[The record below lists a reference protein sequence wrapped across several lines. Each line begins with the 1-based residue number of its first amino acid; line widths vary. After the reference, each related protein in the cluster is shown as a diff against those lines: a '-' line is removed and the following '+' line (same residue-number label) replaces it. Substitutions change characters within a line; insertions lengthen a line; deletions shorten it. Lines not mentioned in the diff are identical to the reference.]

1 MSKLNNLLETVS
13 KEEMIK
19 LYNETQSTYAMAKK
33 YEVSVQTVIRAMEI
47 YGIERNANKGNR
59 KHSFNDDYF
68 EVIDTEE
75 KAYWL
80 GFIMADGCVY
90 KGTGKTYRL
99 QINLK
104 YDDIAHLNKFQK
116 AIGSDYQVAVKE
128 VGGARV
134 AQLKINSTKLC
145 NDLIALGV
153 TERKSLVCQMPKLP
167 QELIR
172 HFIRGYFDG
181 DGCISLSVNDRLRK
195 SVSILGGEP
204 MLYSINEHLGLT
216 FRQVKGK
223 NVYEIYSQDSDK
235 MIEVYHYLFD
245 DSVIYLSRKKRSYE
259 IVEYILNSPLM
270 K

>member
-1 MSKLNNLLETVS
+1 MSKLNKLLETVS

-19 LYNETQSTYAMAKK
+19 LYNETQSTYTIAEK
-33 YEVSVQTVIRAMEI
+33 YGVSSQTVTRAMDI
-47 YGIERNANKGNR
+47 YGIERNGNKGNR
-59 KHSFNDDYF
+59 KHNFNDRYF

-90 KGTGKTYRL
+90 KGTGETYRL

-116 AIGSDYQVAVKE
+116 AIKSDYQVAVKE
-128 VGGARV
+128 VGGAKV
-134 AQLKINSTKLC
+134 AQLKVNSTKLC
-145 NDLIALGV
+145 KDLIALGV
-153 TERKSLVCQMPKLP
+153 TERKSLVCQMPNLP
-167 QELIR
+167 YELIR

-195 SVSILGGEP
+195 SVSIVGGEL
-204 MLYSINEHLGLT
+204 MLRSINEHLGLT
-216 FRQVKGK
+216 LREVQGK
-223 NVYEIYSQDSDK
+223 SVHEIYSHDSNK
-235 MIEVYHYLFD
+235 MIEIYHYLFD
-245 DSVIYLSRKKRSYE
+245 DSTVYLSRKKRSYE

-270 K
+270 E